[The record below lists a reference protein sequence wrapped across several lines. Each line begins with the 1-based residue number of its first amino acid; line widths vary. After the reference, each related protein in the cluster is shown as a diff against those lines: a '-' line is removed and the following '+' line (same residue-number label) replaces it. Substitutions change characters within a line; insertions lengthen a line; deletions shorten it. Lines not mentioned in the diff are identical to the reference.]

1 LPPTDQPSAVNP
13 PAGDGSLTDPV
24 GSASSS
30 SPVVDSFAA
39 TPHHRHRHHGALT
52 W

>member
-39 TPHHRHRHHGALT
+39 TPQHRHRHHGALT